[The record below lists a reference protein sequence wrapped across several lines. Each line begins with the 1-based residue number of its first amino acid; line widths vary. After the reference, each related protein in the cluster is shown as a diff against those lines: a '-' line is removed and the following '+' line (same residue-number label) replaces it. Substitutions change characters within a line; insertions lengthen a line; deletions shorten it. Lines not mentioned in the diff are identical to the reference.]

1 MDDLRYSEDHE
12 WVRVEGDLAVV
23 GISDYAQ
30 DQLGDVVYVE
40 LPDIGTEVV
49 RDEEA
54 VVIESVK
61 AASEVKM
68 PVSGRVTAINERLA
82 DDPGLVNSDPTEDG
96 WLIKIEMLN
105 DSELD
110 DLMDEDSYREFV
122 EGMD

>member
-40 LPDIGTEVV
+40 LPEIGTEVV

-68 PVSGRVTAINERLA
+68 PVTGKITEINERLA

-96 WLIKIEMLN
+96 WLLKVEMLN
-105 DSELD
+105 DAELD

-122 EGMD
+122 ESLD